1 MSSSQAQLQMQAQ
14 HCGGCGGGRT
24 CSCFIWEARTPA
36 RRSLP
41 TSGPPTMAWTAGAQP
56 PAKST
61 RDAHTALS
69 QEHSQEH
76 CLRSALRSTVS
87 GALSGALSRTISGA
101 LSQEHCL
108 RSTVSAAL
116 SQQHSHEHSQEHC
129 LRSTVSAALSHEH
142 SQRNPC
148 HAETLCPGR
157 WQQPSVSLRDG
168 AVHDFVNTAVL
179 PSRGVSFWLPS
190 LVGLVGVRTCDA
202 VEGRGADGGGPV
214 LQASERGL

>member
-1 MSSSQAQLQMQAQ
+1 MRRGTDLQLLHLGGPDAGPSQLANQRPADD
-14 HCGGCGGGRT
+14 GVDSWGTTTRKVNTGR
-24 CSCFIWEARTPA
+24 S
-36 RRSLP
+36 
-41 TSGPPTMAWTAGAQP
+41 
-56 PAKST
+56 
-61 RDAHTALS
+61 H
-69 QEHSQEH
+69 
-76 CLRSALRSTVS
+76 STVS
-87 GALSGALSRTISGA
+87 GALSGALSQER
-101 LSQEHCL
+101 SQEHCL
-108 RSTVSAAL
+108 AL
-116 SQQHSHEHSQEHC
+116 SQEHC